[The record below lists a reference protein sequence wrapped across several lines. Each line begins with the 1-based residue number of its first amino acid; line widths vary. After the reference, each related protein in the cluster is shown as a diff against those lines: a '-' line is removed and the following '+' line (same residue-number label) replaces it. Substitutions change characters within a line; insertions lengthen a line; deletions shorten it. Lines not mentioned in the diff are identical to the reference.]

1 MICCNPGKYVT
12 PFATLV
18 TCPVLLGKSPTILGV
33 LTLAPCVIVAMSDVI
48 FSGVPDIRVRIPPN
62 CQRSTSRWIKLGAL
76 FNSRWFGPNGNSQT
90 QDDELRDTA
99 SLLLVGR
106 PRRALTPAQ
115 REFKDLSKGG
125 VD

>member
-1 MICCNPGKYVT
+1 MSSKIHLISGTPAGKLAKT
-12 PFATLV
+12 H
-18 TCPVLLGKSPTILGV
+18 KS
-33 LTLAPCVIVAMSDVI
+33 
-48 FSGVPDIRVRIPPN
+48 
-62 CQRSTSRWIKLGAL
+62 L
-76 FNSRWFGPNGNSQT
+76 FQELET
-90 QDDELRDTA
+90 QGDELRDTA